1 MCTDVEL
8 EDHLVGMSVN
18 GKDFQ
23 DYIIDTKDESASFI
37 VKSIVTNLFDCK
49 LTKGQRAKLKSR
61 KVIRSPSIINIM
73 SRYKLNQLLFSAK
86 RASAKSTGPTAPP
99 PPHVS

>member
-1 MCTDVEL
+1 MLKCVYSPLLILCIDVEL
-8 EDHLVGMSVN
+8 EERFVGMSVN

-61 KVIRSPSIINIM
+61 KVIREVQQHNE
-73 SRYKLNQLLFSAK
+73 
-86 RASAKSTGPTAPP
+86 
-99 PPHVS
+99 

>member
-1 MCTDVEL
+1 MLKCLYSLLQILSNHDIDDVKL
-8 EDHLVGMSVN
+8 EERFIGMSVN

-23 DYIIDTKDESASFI
+23 DYIIDTKDKSASTI

-61 KVIRSPSIINIM
+61 KVIRSP
-73 SRYKLNQLLFSAK
+73 
-86 RASAKSTGPTAPP
+86 
-99 PPHVS
+99 

>member
-1 MCTDVEL
+1 MLKCMYCPLLILCIDVKL
-8 EDHLVGMSVN
+8 EEHFIGMSVN

-61 KVIRSPSIINIM
+61 KVIRSPS
-73 SRYKLNQLLFSAK
+73 
-86 RASAKSTGPTAPP
+86 T
-99 PPHVS
+99 

>member
-1 MCTDVEL
+1 MRQLVKYVYSPLLILCIDVEL
-8 EDHLVGMSVN
+8 EEHFIGMSVN

-61 KVIRSPSIINIM
+61 KVIRSPS
-73 SRYKLNQLLFSAK
+73 
-86 RASAKSTGPTAPP
+86 T
-99 PPHVS
+99 